1 MFSKHDVLINIDIY
15 VQKIVH
21 NYESAKGVIGF
32 GLVGAERRRR
42 RGRGH
47 RQGERGG
54 RLGNRLEQ
62 PAHAFARD
70 QRGLLAGSYGAI
82 TNALFSCSN
91 KLVQLILKT
100 LKYISSLM
108 HLLFIRKRVRS
119 LK

>member
-1 MFSKHDVLINIDIY
+1 MYKV
-15 VQKIVH
+15 VH

-42 RGRGH
+42 RGRGR

-82 TNALFSCSN
+82 TNALFF
-91 KLVQLILKT
+91 VQLILKT
-100 LKYISSLM
+100 VKYISSLM
-108 HLLFIRKRVRS
+108 HLNKCVHCNRGK
-119 LK
+119 